1 MKTPSYPSKDQF
13 ITQAKS
19 LWENRVQ
26 EPSLESFSSWNGKQG
41 RLWWPIPLAAVTR
54 SYSQER
60 KRWPPFVKAA
70 SETQE
75 TGAERDR
82 EEILSQRHSDY
93 FLQTQR
99 GDHMISVSPEE
110 LTGSKSVSPALRES
124 KDGVP
129 APGDLPTQLLFLVH
143 KVRSGPGC
151 RGCRPRGGTGRAGV
165 GHTSVA
171 GRQAAGKLRAVW
183 RSAGM

>member
-1 MKTPSYPSKDQF
+1 
-13 ITQAKS
+13 
-19 LWENRVQ
+19 
-26 EPSLESFSSWNGKQG
+26 
-41 RLWWPIPLAAVTR
+41 
-54 SYSQER
+54 
-60 KRWPPFVKAA
+60 
-70 SETQE
+70 
-75 TGAERDR
+75 
-82 EEILSQRHSDY
+82 
-93 FLQTQR
+93 
-99 GDHMISVSPEE
+99 MISVSPEE
-110 LTGSKSVSPALRES
+110 LTGSNSASPALQN

-171 GRQAAGKLRAVW
+171 GRQAAGELWAVW